1 LALFQ
6 AQHPTGSDVYLD
18 HVGWFVADLNEAAVA
33 MQRLGF
39 VVSPENIHTN
49 QGPDGGKQPSGTM
62 NRLVTPGQG
71 YLEFLA
77 ARGDTPLSMQHAKQL
92 ARYQG
97 LHLLAFSSS
106 DVPAEAPR
114 LAEEGFR
121 PLEPVDM
128 RRDVEIEEGVAEG
141 RFSVLRVPPDAMPEG
156 RMQWC
161 GHLTPELVGRESL
174 TIHPNSAVALTGTV
188 WVVEDLVEVLDRYHR
203 FVRMPAMA
211 LADGIGVV
219 ELDRGSLI
227 FATADAARN
236 LLPDIAIPTL
246 PFGACVMVRV
256 ENLGA
261 AAWELTANGVQFE
274 EEDNRILVPPSEAL
288 GAWLILHTGD
298 QPFSFNTTPA
308 K

>member
-1 LALFQ
+1 
-6 AQHPTGSDVYLD
+6 
-18 HVGWFVADLNEAAVA
+18 
-33 MQRLGF
+33 M
-39 VVSPENIHTN
+39 N
-49 QGPDGGKQPSGTM
+49 QGPDGEQRPSGTL
-62 NRLVTPGQG
+62 NRLVTPGLG

-77 ARGDTPLSMQHAKQL
+77 AKGDTPLAAQHGQQL

-128 RRDVEIEEGVAEG
+128 RRDVATKNGVAEG

-156 RMQWC
+156 RVQWC
-161 GHLTPELVGRESL
+161 GHHTPELVWRPGL
-174 TIHPNSAVALTGTV
+174 ITHPNTAVALTGTV
-188 WVVEDLVEVLDRYHR
+188 WVVEDLAEALDRYRR
-203 FVRMPAMA
+203 FVRTPARII
-211 LADGIGVV
+211 ADGVGVV
-219 ELDRGSLI
+219 GLTRGSLI
-227 FATADAARN
+227 FTTADAAQS
-236 LLPDIAIPTL
+236 LLPEIGIPTL

-256 ENLGA
+256 EDLRSA
-261 AAWELTANGVQFE
+261 AKALTANRVPFREKDDG
-274 EEDNRILVPPSEAL
+274 ILLAPSEAL
-288 GAWLILHTGD
+288 GTWLLLHTGD